1 MVLFYNILT
10 DEEIVLLSF
19 GAAVVVVPVVEVD
32 VPLLL
37 QQSHNLIS

>member
-1 MVLFYNILT
+1 MVLFYDVLP

-37 QQSHNLIS
+37 QQGHYLIP

>member
-1 MVLFYNILT
+1 MVVFYNVLP
-10 DEEIVLLSF
+10 DEEIVLLSL

-37 QQSHNLIS
+37 QQSHNLVT